1 MHPLRFSNA
10 ALFVFVA
17 VVAAASS
24 PPAHAKGK
32 LLIRVV
38 DAETKAVL
46 PFRIHLRNQAKV
58 PVKVPQLP
66 FWHDHVASPGP
77 LQLELLRGNYFF
89 EIEHGP
95 EYVNATGFFTLNDGA
110 DDEKEVTLKRACDM
124 AAAGWWSGDLDVRRP
139 WRELETAM
147 AADDLHVV
155 PLIASPTV
163 ATTRGPQSAGGSQ
176 AATFDGNRYYEST
189 GSADDRIGGP
199 VHRFGP
205 PPTVPT
211 LGEAREPVSARVRR
225 IAESNEAPTATHIDV
240 ADAAAWDLPLLVAT
254 GRIDSIGLLSSQ
266 LRRDRVVPSAKVRP
280 FDPKSHLP
288 TTGTAEFAQEIYF
301 HLLNCGLRIAPS
313 AGSGSGAGSGPS
325 AVGNPVGYN
334 RVYVQVSP
342 RKFDV
347 AAWWEGLRAG
357 RVVATNGP
365 LIRPTANQQ
374 PPGYVFA
381 AATGGALVVEP
392 AMELTTR
399 DKVSY
404 VEVIRDGRVVQT
416 LPLRDWARGGGR
428 FAPLTFEAS
437 GWFLIRVRCE
447 VPDTY
452 RMAISAPWYV
462 DFDGKPRVSLAA
474 VKFFQKWLDARAAM
488 LEADKTLDPERVAQ
502 EVARARDFWNRR
514 AAEADAP

>member
-1 MHPLRFSNA
+1 MHPLRLANA
-10 ALFVFVA
+10 ALCVVA
-17 VVAAASS
+17 VVAAAAS
-24 PPAHAKGK
+24 PTAHAKGK

-66 FWHDHVASPGP
+66 FWHDHVAAPGP

-124 AAAGWWSGDLDVRRP
+124 AAAGWWSGDLDVQRP
-139 WRELETAM
+139 LRELETAM

-155 PLIASPTV
+155 PLVASPAVGTV
-163 ATTRGPQSAGGSQ
+163 RGPPPGVGKQVVA
-176 AATFDGNRYYEST
+176 FDGNRFYESSGT
-189 GSADDRIGGP
+189 ADDRIGGP
-199 VHRFGP
+199 VRWFGLP
-205 PPTVPT
+205 STAST
-211 LGEAREPVSARVRR
+211 LGDAREPLSARVRR
-225 IAESNEAPTATHIDV
+225 IAGSNEASTGAHIDV
-240 ADAAAWDLPLLVAT
+240 ADAAAWDLPLLAAT

-301 HLLNCGLRIAPS
+301 QLLNCGLRIAPS

-334 RVYVQVSP
+334 RLYVQVSP
-342 RKFDV
+342 QTFDV
-347 AAWWEGLRAG
+347 AAWWEGLRDG
-357 RVVATNGP
+357 RVVVTNGP

-374 PPGYVFA
+374 PPGFVFA

-428 FAPLTFEAS
+428 FAPLSFETS

-447 VPDTY
+447 VPETY
-452 RMAISAPWYV
+452 RMAMSAPWYV
-462 DFDGKPRVSLAA
+462 DFDGKPRVSRAA
-474 VKFFQKWLDARAAM
+474 VKFFQEWLDVRAAK
-488 LEADKTLDPERVAQ
+488 LEADKSLDPELVSQ
-502 EVARARDFWNRR
+502 EIARAREFWNRR
-514 AAEADAP
+514 AVEADAP